1 MEKIKLKDIQNTTCS
16 VWFGN
21 NEELK
26 EFVEKNNITLGV
38 EMYDTDVA
46 ICFFE
51 QSLPLTINFN
61 SYIYYDVV
69 KYHYFELE
77 KEKEKD
83 LPLLEKPVDVVTK
96 DSNFLILFCNLL
108 AIFCVYLSKLIIV
121 NVDTVSEQE
130 KSMVGIATALVVF
143 NVIFIDIDHF
153 DIFKKFRIKTIIHS
167 Y

>member
-1 MEKIKLKDIQNTTCS
+1 MKKIKLKDIQNTTCS

-21 NEELK
+21 NEELR
-26 EFVEKNNITLGV
+26 EFVEKNNITLGI
-38 EMYDTDVA
+38 EMYNTDVA
-46 ICFFE
+46 ICFFIE
-51 QSLPLTINFN
+51 SAPLTIDIS
-61 SYIYYDVV
+61 SYTNYDAV

-77 KEKEKD
+77 KEELILQEKH
-83 LPLLEKPVDVVTK
+83 VDTVTR
-96 DSNFLILFCNLL
+96 DSNFLVLFCNLL

-153 DIFKKFRIKTIIHS
+153 DIFKKFRTKTIIHN

>member
-1 MEKIKLKDIQNTTCS
+1 MKKIKLKLKGIQNTTCS

-46 ICFFE
+46 ICFFRE
-51 QSLPLTINFN
+51 SLPLTIDLS
-61 SYIYYDVV
+61 SYTNYDVV

-77 KEKEKD
+77 KEELILPEKH
-83 LPLLEKPVDVVTK
+83 VDTVTR
-96 DSNFLILFCNLL
+96 DSSFLVLFCNLL
-108 AIFCVYLSKLIIV
+108 ASFCVYLSKLIIV

-153 DIFKKFRIKTIIHS
+153 DIFKKFRIKRIIHN